1 MAGRAKGSPG
11 PPCHGVAGT
20 TGGVSAKAGQPL
32 LRLHIPGP
40 EADEGWV
47 AWKSPTAGGAM
58 TPDPLRPYVPRL
70 SAEWLTQ
77 APQETARRI
86 EGSLVSADI
95 SGFTR
100 LTEQLSTMG
109 RRGAEEL
116 TDLLN
121 TCFDEMIDLCLAEGG
136 DVIKFGGDALLVL
149 FRGEDDA
156 VHACRASHGMRAIV
170 AKPVRRRDDGAV
182 RLGIS
187 IGVHSGSFAFYLPL
201 GAHRE
206 LLITG
211 PDVSTT
217 LDREAAA
224 NAGEIHV
231 SEAAAERL
239 PSGAVGQAVEGGH
252 LLRRVPA
259 LPGEAIRPP
268 WPDADL
274 ATLIPA
280 EQRAAIE
287 GGAVGEHRQAAVA
300 FICFK
305 HTDHLLADG
314 DIGALDGPLQRL
326 ADCTATSVA
335 RHAVHWLASDAYAD
349 GGKLILAGGVP
360 ATGVHD
366 EEHLLRAVRDIVDDV
381 GGELELHCG
390 INRGVVFAGNLG
402 ASNRRTYTAMGDA
415 VNLAARLMQKSGAG
429 EVVASQA
436 IVARC
441 RSRLDLTRMEPFFVK
456 GKEAPIDAAV
466 VHAIDH
472 ETFDAVQ
479 RPFPLVGR
487 DVELAR
493 LLSAT
498 RSAMSGRGEAVE
510 IVGSVGAGKTRL
522 AAELQLMA
530 TGMGLSV
537 TRWSCEPF
545 YKMSPYRAVESLFR
559 RAVGISHDAS
569 RADAGA
575 RLGEL
580 VDERA
585 PELAPWLPL
594 IAVPFAADVGPT
606 QQSEELLPEYRRV
619 RIQEVVSALF
629 SALIIEPS
637 LIIFED
643 TQWAD
648 ADSLALMEALARVVR
663 ERPWLLCTTSHGPD
677 VSVSGVEALRLQ
689 PLSESDAQTL
699 ARSTP
704 AGKAMESENM
714 AALLD
719 RASGNALFVVELMAA
734 SESGAMEAIPDTVE
748 ALIAARLDQFNARDR
763 VLVQEASV
771 FGMDL
776 DLGILAAV
784 LGPEA
789 ADEVRWNR
797 LSTLVRPV
805 APGVWR
811 FGHDLFR
818 QTIYEAVSYRRRRE
832 IHGRIGGLIETFAEG
847 DERAGLLATHF
858 DLAEAHDKAWT
869 YAVVAGDR
877 ANRLYANAEAT
888 HFYQLALGH
897 ALRLNELAAAER
909 AAVAESLGDVHERL
923 GALDEAAAAY
933 AVARGFSQAEAVI
946 ARLWRKSGVLRVH
959 QSRYAS
965 ALRLYTKARDRLL
978 TAGVEVEG
986 ELAELAA
993 AYAGVRFRQGRYSD
1007 CLEWAERARREAEAS
1022 ANRSCLAHSLALID
1036 LSAAS
1041 LGVNHG
1047 AYALRALSIYEEVG
1061 HLVGQ
1066 ANVLN
1071 NLGAAAW
1078 EGGRWREALEYY
1090 ERSKAIRERS
1100 GDAIGTSYSN
1110 FNIAEVLVE
1119 QGHADAALDIL
1130 GSGLAAWETAKFSWG
1145 LAYGRLLKARAAVRK
1160 GSLLDAEPLVD
1171 EARDQFTEIGTM
1183 SAVSECDLLGLELRM
1198 IAEPGADVR
1207 NLIDALRHDFVGREG
1222 DERFELPLLRMSC
1235 VAFARCGE
1243 YDMARAEVDRAIGLA
1258 GELGAR
1264 GDLAEAYALRRD
1276 LAEAYG
1282 RVVEPQD
1289 AQQADN
1295 LSASL
1300 GVVTPRRWDVA
1311 RA

>member
-1 MAGRAKGSPG
+1 M
-11 PPCHGVAGT
+11 
-20 TGGVSAKAGQPL
+20 
-32 LRLHIPGP
+32 
-40 EADEGWV
+40 
-47 AWKSPTAGGAM
+47 TA
-58 TPDPLRPYVPRL
+58 DPLRPYVPRL
-70 SAEWLTQ
+70 SAEWL
-77 APQETARRI
+77 AETPDESARLVD
-86 EGSLVSADI
+86 GTLVSADI

-100 LTEQLSTMG
+100 LTEKLSSLG

-121 TCFDEMIDLCLAEGG
+121 TCFDDMIDRCVAEGG

-149 FRGEDDA
+149 FRGKDDTA
-156 VHACRASHGMRAIV
+156 RACRASHGMQGII
-170 AKPVRRRDDGAV
+170 AKPIRRRDEAAV

-187 IGVHSGSFAFYLPL
+187 IGVHSGSFAFYLPF

-224 NAGEIHV
+224 SAGEIHV
-231 SEAAAERL
+231 SKEAAERL
-239 PSGAVGQAVEGGH
+239 PAGVIGRAVEGGY
-252 LLRRVPA
+252 LLKRSPP
-259 LPGEAIRPP
+259 LPGDAVRSP
-268 WPDADL
+268 WPDANL
-274 ATLIPA
+274 ASLIPA

-287 GGAVGEHRQAAVA
+287 GEAVGEHRQAAVA
-300 FICFK
+300 FVCFK

-314 DIGALDGPLQRL
+314 GIGALDGPLQRL

-360 ATGVHD
+360 AAGVHD

-381 GGELELHCG
+381 GTELELHCG

-402 ASNRRTYTAMGDA
+402 ASKRRTYTVMGDA

-436 IVARC
+436 MVARC

-487 DVELAR
+487 DNELAR

-498 RSAMSGRGEAVE
+498 RSAISGRGEAIE
-510 IVGSVGAGKTRL
+510 IIGSVGAGKTRL

-530 TGMGLSV
+530 TGMGLHVS
-537 TRWSCEPF
+537 RWSCEPF
-545 YKMSPYRAVESLFR
+545 YKTSPYRAVESLFR
-559 RAVGISHDAS
+559 RTVGIAPDSS
-569 RADAGA
+569 RAEAGA
-575 RLGEL
+575 RLEEL
-580 VDERA
+580 VNERA
-585 PELAPWLPL
+585 PDLAPWLPL
-594 IAVPFAADVGPT
+594 IAVPFAADAAPT
-606 QQSEELLPEYRRV
+606 QQSEELLPEHRRI
-619 RIQEVVSALF
+619 RTQEVACALF
-629 SALIIEPS
+629 SALIKEPT

-648 ADSLALMEALARVVR
+648 GESLALMAALAGVARDH
-663 ERPWLLCTTSHGPD
+663 PWLLCTTSHGPD
-677 VSVSGVEALRLQ
+677 VTVPGVQILRLQ
-689 PLSESDAQTL
+689 PLSESDARTL

-704 AGKAMESENM
+704 AGKAMESENLG
-714 AALLD
+714 ALLD

-734 SESGAMEAIPDTVE
+734 SESGAMEEIPDTVE
-748 ALIAARLDQFNARDR
+748 ALIAARLDQFSARDR
-763 VLVQEASV
+763 VLIQEASV

-789 ADEVRWNR
+789 ADEDRWNQ

-811 FGHDLFR
+811 FSHDLFR

-847 DERAGLLATHF
+847 DERAGLLASHF

-877 ANRLYANAEAT
+877 ANRLYANVDAT
-888 HFYQLALGH
+888 HFYRLALGH
-897 ALRLNELAAAER
+897 AQRLGNLAPSER
-909 AAVAESLGDVHERL
+909 AAVAESLADVHERL
-923 GALDEAAAAY
+923 GALDEASAAY
-933 AVARGFSQAEAVI
+933 AVARGFSQSEVVI
-946 ARLWRKSGVLRVH
+946 ARLWRKAGVLHVH
-959 QSRYAS
+959 QSRYTP
-965 ALRLYTKARDRLL
+965 ALRLYTKARDRLHA
-978 TAGVEVEG
+978 AGIEVDG

-1022 ANRSCLAHSLALID
+1022 ANRSCHAHSLALID

-1047 AYALRALSIYEEVG
+1047 AYALRALSIYEEIG
-1061 HLVGQ
+1061 DLVGQ

-1071 NLGAAAW
+1071 NLGAEAW

-1100 GDAIGTSYSN
+1100 GDAIGISYSN

-1119 QGHADAALDIL
+1119 QGRADAALDIL
-1130 GSGLAAWETAKFSWG
+1130 GSGLAGWETAGFSWG
-1145 LAYGRLLKARAAVRK
+1145 LAYGSLLKARAALRK
-1160 GSLLDAEPLVD
+1160 GSVHKAELLLA
-1171 EARDQFTEIGTM
+1171 EARNQFTEIATV

-1198 IAEPGADVR
+1198 IAQPGADVR
-1207 NLIDALRHDFVGREG
+1207 ELIDALRRDFAGREG

-1235 VAFARCGE
+1235 VAYSWRGE
-1243 YDMARAEVDRAIGLA
+1243 YDEARAEVDRAIRRA

-1264 GDLAEAYALRRD
+1264 GDLAAAYALRGD
-1276 LAEAYG
+1276 LADAYG
-1282 RVVEPQD
+1282 RPVEPQD
-1289 AQQADN
+1289 VQQADN
-1295 LSASL
+1295 LSVSL
-1300 GVVTPRRWDVA
+1300 GIVTPRRWDLA
-1311 RA
+1311 RVSER

>member
-1 MAGRAKGSPG
+1 MG
-11 PPCHGVAGT
+11 C
-20 TGGVSAKAGQPL
+20 
-32 LRLHIPGP
+32 
-40 EADEGWV
+40 
-47 AWKSPTAGGAM
+47 
-58 TPDPLRPYVPRL
+58 
-70 SAEWLTQ
+70 
-77 APQETARRI
+77 
-86 EGSLVSADI
+86 EGSSP
-95 SGFTR
+95 SR
-100 LTEQLSTMG
+100 YNE
-109 RRGAEEL
+109 
-116 TDLLN
+116 
-121 TCFDEMIDLCLAEGG
+121 
-136 DVIKFGGDALLVL
+136 
-149 FRGEDDA
+149 
-156 VHACRASHGMRAIV
+156 
-170 AKPVRRRDDGAV
+170 RDDGAV

-187 IGVHSGSFAFYLPL
+187 IGLHAGTFAFYLPF

-217 LDREAAA
+217 LDRESAA

-239 PSGAVGQAVEGGH
+239 PSGVLGQAVEGGY
-252 LLRRVPA
+252 LLRRAPS
-259 LPGEAIRPP
+259 LPGGAVHSP
-268 WPDADL
+268 WPDVDL
-274 ATLIPA
+274 ASLIPA

-287 GGAVGEHRQAAVA
+287 GDAVGEHRQAAVA

-314 DIGALDGPLQRL
+314 GIGALDAPLQSL
-326 ADCTATSVA
+326 ADCTANAVA
-335 RHAVHWLASDAYAD
+335 RYAVHWLASDAYAD

-402 ASNRRTYTAMGDA
+402 SSNRRTYTVMGDA
-415 VNLAARLMQKSGAG
+415 VNLAARLMQKSGAS

-466 VHAIDH
+466 VHAIDQ
-472 ETFDAVQ
+472 EAVDAVE

-487 DVELAR
+487 DDELAR

-498 RSAMSGRGEAVE
+498 RSAMSGRGEAIE

-530 TGMGLSV
+530 TDMGLRV

-545 YKMSPYRAVESLFR
+545 YKTSPYRAVESLFR
-559 RAVGISHDAS
+559 RAVGIAHDAS
-569 RADAGA
+569 RGDAGA
-575 RLGEL
+575 RLAEL

-594 IAVPFAADVGPT
+594 IAVPFAADVAPT
-606 QQSEELLPEYRRV
+606 LQSEELLPEYRRV
-619 RIQEVVSALF
+619 RTQEVVSALF
-629 SALIIEPS
+629 SALLHEPT

-648 ADSLALMEALARVVR
+648 AESLALIAALAQVVR
-663 ERPWLLCTTSHGPD
+663 DRPWLLCTTSHGPD
-677 VSVSGVEALRLQ
+677 TSVTGVEMIRLQ
-689 PLSESDAQTL
+689 PLGESDARTL

-704 AGKAMESENM
+704 AGKAMESENL

-748 ALIAARLDQFNARDR
+748 ALIAARLDQFSARDR
-763 VLVQEASV
+763 VLIQEASV

-784 LGPEA
+784 LGPQA
-789 ADEVRWNR
+789 ADEDRWNR

-832 IHGRIGGLIETFAEG
+832 IHGRIGDLIETFAEG

-869 YAVVAGDR
+869 YAVIAGDR
-877 ANRLYANAEAT
+877 ANRLYANMEAT
-888 HFYQLALGH
+888 QFYRLALGH
-897 ALRLNELAAAER
+897 AQRLSDLAADER
-909 AAVAESLGDVHERL
+909 AAVTESLADVHEQL
-923 GALDEAAAAY
+923 GALDDAAAAY
-933 AVARGFSQAEAVI
+933 AVARRFSQSEVVI
-946 ARLWRKSGVLRVH
+946 ARLWRKAGVLHLH
-959 QSRYAS
+959 QSRYAP
-965 ALRLYTKARDRLL
+965 ALRLFTKARDRLRA
-978 TAGVEVEG
+978 AGVEVDG

-1007 CLEWAERARREAEAS
+1007 CLDWAERARREAEES

-1041 LGVNHG
+1041 LGINHG
-1047 AYALRALSIYEEVG
+1047 AFALRALSIYEELG
-1061 HLVGQ
+1061 DLVAQ

-1078 EGGRWREALEYY
+1078 EGGRWREALDYY
-1090 ERSKAIRERS
+1090 GRSKAIRERS
-1100 GDAIGTSYSN
+1100 GDAIGISYSN

-1119 QGHADAALDIL
+1119 QGQADAALDIL
-1130 GSGLAAWETAKFSWG
+1130 GSGLTGWETAGFSWG
-1145 LAYGRLLKARAAVRK
+1145 LALGSLLKARAAVRK
-1160 GSLLDAEPLVD
+1160 GSLLEAEPLLN
-1171 EARDQFTEIGTM
+1171 EARDLFTEIGAV

-1207 NLIDALRHDFVGREG
+1207 DLIDALGATSPAERETNASSSRSCACRAWRTRGVASTTWLEQRWTGRFAEPVSLGPAATWLRPTRSGVTWRKRTDGPSNPETPCRPTTSRPPWASSLPDTGTWREPEGDAIRCCRGSRQRLRLPPVRRLLGHVRTRTVGRFAWVAQSVEQ
-1222 DERFELPLLRMSC
+1222 RTRNAQVRSSNLLSGSRSE
-1235 VAFARCGE
+1235 VYLTLKAPGSNASDQIGQDAPEPDPSGWGGRLDAARSQP
-1243 YDMARAEVDRAIGLA
+1243 
-1258 GELGAR
+1258 
-1264 GDLAEAYALRRD
+1264 LRR
-1276 LAEAYG
+1276 
-1282 RVVEPQD
+1282 
-1289 AQQADN
+1289 
-1295 LSASL
+1295 
-1300 GVVTPRRWDVA
+1300 
-1311 RA
+1311 